1 MKPFFSTVMLRKL
14 IVIASVTLIQA
25 GSMRANAAT
34 PRDFGGKGDLVA
46 LHDGSIDKGTAD
58 FRSRSA
64 AFTPGDVGK
73 AIVISGAGDGGGA
86 LVTKIQAVASA
97 KQITIAANASTTVT
111 AGLTYYGTDDT
122 AAIRAC
128 VYQSTKAGECTLS
141 DATTYMV
148 SSTNSTI
155 VPLGAGNLPISRGI
169 INGHGRIVFAPQGTL
184 TGGSNDRLFYVTSRE
199 GQPMPIAGA
208 IARGATSFRAQDVA
222 EAATL
227 SAGDWVIVTEMD
239 SVAGDNVY
247 VDWME
252 VAGVDGNV
260 VRTAKPFR
268 MAFPNA
274 RPWAGPPKHWGL
286 SFRKV
291 ISITSN
297 ITIRDITII
306 IPKIVQEKHNV
317 IGIHTR
323 DTLGTVISNVSCLNA
338 SGNCFGSYMDKGLI
352 FQDNKMNGSV
362 YPEFAGDVDATISRN
377 RVSEPD
383 EDLSLP
389 GPPTSGGLE
398 IDFGTGFSSV
408 TENSIGPTKQTC
420 IALLTGVHDTVIRGN
435 TCGVVTFGSGAACI
449 LSRGGYRIS
458 VSENSC
464 MGASQAGRGIDFGD
478 VPNLTS
484 PILSDGNKIFNNRVR
499 GFATPY
505 LCGGRLRTD
514 VCDQR

>member
-1 MKPFFSTVMLRKL
+1 MLVKL
-14 IVIASVTLIQA
+14 ILLACAALMQA
-25 GSMRANAAT
+25 GLTPAHAAT
-34 PRDFGGKGDLVA
+34 PRDFGGKGDLAA
-46 LHDGSIDKGTAD
+46 LHDGSIANGTAD

-64 AFTPGDVGK
+64 AFTPADVGK
-73 AIVISGAGDGGGA
+73 AIVVSRAGNGGGA
-86 LVTKIQAVASA
+86 LVTKIQAFVSA
-97 KQITIAANASTTVT
+97 TQVTLAANASATVT
-111 AGLTYYGTDDT
+111 DELTYYGTDDT
-122 AAIRAC
+122 AAIRSC
-128 VYQSTKAGECTLS
+128 VYQSTKSGECTIS
-141 DATTYMV
+141 DGTSFMV

-155 VPLGAGNLPISRGI
+155 VPLGAGNLPISRGV
-169 INGHGRIVFAPQGTL
+169 INGHGRVVFAPQGTL
-184 TGGSNDRLFYVTSRE
+184 TGGSNDRLFYVTSQE
-199 GQPMPIAGA
+199 GHPLPITGPIAK
-208 IARGATSFRAQDVA
+208 GATSFRAQDA
-222 EAATL
+222 SDAATL
-227 SAGDWVIVTEMD
+227 SPGDWVIITEMD
-239 SVAGDNVY
+239 AVAGDNVY

-252 VAGVDGNV
+252 VSAVDGTV
-260 VRTAKPFR
+260 VRTAAPFR

-306 IPKIVQEKHNV
+306 IPKIVQERHNV

-323 DTLGTVISNVSCLNA
+323 DTLGTVISNVRCLNA

-377 RVSEPD
+377 RVNEPD

-389 GPPTSGGLE
+389 GPPTSGGFE
-398 IDFGTGFSSV
+398 IDFGTGFSNV
-408 TENSIGPTKQTC
+408 TENSVGPSRQTC
-420 IALLTGVHDTVIRGN
+420 IALLTGVHDTVITGN

-458 VSENSC
+458 VSENTC

-478 VPNLTS
+478 VPNLTA
-484 PILSDGNKIFNNRVR
+484 PILSDGNRIFNNKVR
-499 GFATPY
+499 GFATPSF
-505 LCGGRLRTD
+505 CGGRLRTD